1 MFEDFLCSLCQLQ
14 TKLQILQA
22 LRKKL
27 QRQLSINIQ
36 NTEAEMKG
44 HTEGEKGHCVVKA
57 LSLRTADSNWCLV
70 PIKVGGFGQKHLL
83 SLQRL
88 VLPLSVLNDL
98 RLLRHNSR

>member
-1 MFEDFLCSLCQLQ
+1 MFEDFLCSLCRLQ

-36 NTEAEMKG
+36 NTE
-44 HTEGEKGHCVVKA
+44 TEGEKGHCVVKA